1 MEKLTN
7 VGEIKITLQRCREGG
22 PRPSRD
28 FSTDFKGVGDHAVPE
43 KALKGRSISSH
54 TK

>member
-1 MEKLTN
+1 MKKFSN
-7 VGEIKITLQRCREGG
+7 VGQIKVTLQRCREASVK
-22 PRPSRD
+22 PAAD
-28 FSTDFKGVGDHAVPE
+28 WVNIFDGVYGDALPE

>member
-1 MEKLTN
+1 MKKLSQI
-7 VGEIKITLQRCREGG
+7 GQIKVTLQRCREASEL
-22 PRPSRD
+22 RTKDWTSNFD
-28 FSTDFKGVGDHAVPE
+28 GVNGQAVPE